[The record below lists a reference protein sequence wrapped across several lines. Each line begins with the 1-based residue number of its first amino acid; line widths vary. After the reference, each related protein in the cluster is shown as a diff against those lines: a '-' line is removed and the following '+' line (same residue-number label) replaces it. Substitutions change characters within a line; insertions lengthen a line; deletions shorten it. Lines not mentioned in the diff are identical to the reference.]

1 MQLSALEATSAR
13 PTADHDLVLLL
24 SLACYDSH
32 TSARFAMEANDSSQA
47 SGGPANSTMLASRPQ
62 PTSGQHADN
71 PTSKDATMTNG
82 DDDEDEEGMLKVDEE
97 GQIAEDD
104 GVNHEAS
111 SAPSTTNTTGY
122 LSPRHS
128 ASSRDR
134 EGDRY
139 HETSPGPS
147 SSYAPQRPR
156 FGYPAE
162 ARDSYGS
169 ASAYPYPRDPLRSD
183 SFPSASRSSFSGQ
196 ASRADNRRGW
206 YASPTTAAPR
216 GSDTYRPGAN
226 RERDRERD
234 WDSFRDSDR
243 DRDWSTLDRERER
256 DAYRHS
262 QYPPSNTNKY
272 GFDNREFNGRR
283 AASPSPNAGRDRD
296 FDADRSRDRDR
307 EWPGERDPRVRAS
320 SAGWGNG
327 GMRQWGKASD
337 AGTVR
342 HPASDDARSDTSQ
355 RPSGPRSNQTSPP
368 AGSSDAGRKPMESDL
383 ASEKSETRSGEVSHR
398 TTQSAEQDAADD
410 KIEASEPSIGKEQE
424 DPSKAANASTAGGDV
439 QVEGT
444 KHDVP
449 TTTAPAVLD
458 RDVAEPA
465 QIEAAEDK
473 KAEESQEHAQA
484 KLATA
489 AASAATSVP
498 SVEAKTGD
506 DQQPSEP
513 VQEQI
518 GSAITEEAAQEP
530 EGQPQPTPEST
541 QAGEPTAPSA
551 QLPDLLP
558 SSKQDTSVQ
567 SNAADAQLS
576 SAVDGIDQQADA
588 AAPSAAAAQASVAEE
603 SAAVATPMSGADV
616 AASAPHVQSAFPDSV
631 DEPMESASEATENG
645 HPGEEQDG
653 QPNDEEAAATTA
665 TAQVAQPEE
674 VAMASAQEDQ
684 SAAADAANPAIIN
697 GPTRDAAPTSGSVD
711 AMPSDAATSII
722 DGTVLPASASNA
734 SVKEVTDDIDI
745 PDAASEH
752 QELQQA
758 SEDIEVARHAP
769 IGTDPQANNQAASDA
784 TAAVDA
790 AESTELEQ
798 PSASEKGAD
807 GISGSQQTN
816 TVTDTTAVTQQD
828 VDPEDQKPVVEAQ
841 TVEAQVE
848 DAFSARADAAVM
860 GDMPTDA
867 ETADGGNAATQQES
881 STAHELYPTETHVK
895 LEEVSA
901 VPISDVSMSE
911 AGANS
916 DPVDAVTTRATETDA
931 PMEDAA
937 TVLEDQQAAPA
948 KVASSDVTRSA
959 PETGTGDAIPPPS
972 SQIQV
977 SGQFVTATIDN
988 ENKTQEITL
997 PQVDYGDDKEAQ
1009 ALVQQESARIEEV
1022 EMPAA
1027 DKPEPPLRIAEFN
1040 EASKEVEPPM
1050 MTPTTQEQ
1058 VDRAIN
1064 AAVRQHFAIDL
1075 AHKDDWTKIMREN
1088 QTLSQRTTMDVLK
1101 AKIHGIPQTVSSE
1114 KPLWL
1119 DEEDDQA
1126 QRTKAQLYSQ
1136 LLDRKKRLN
1145 EKTEM
1150 LKKRYRSINEE
1161 WKLHCSRLDRSAE
1174 RREMLRRPPVNTP
1187 AGTPGA
1193 FGAEEP
1199 SPGGGGGGLL
1209 GSSLLTGRA
1218 NRRGTQTSGFAGFGD
1233 AVRSEAEFL
1242 EILASLENADMQD
1255 PNMRAART
1263 TATTPDM
1270 HIDPDSDHLMKLRY
1284 DDVNGFVADPLAF
1297 YLDEFDP
1304 DVWTDEEKAIFARRY
1319 ALWPKQFG
1327 KIAQALPHK
1336 TPSQC
1341 VRYYYLNKKVPG
1353 NDFKA
1358 LAAARN
1364 RERKRKARVKPKK
1377 AKGSALMA
1385 DLKSAKGEEVDDV
1398 EDGSGLR
1405 SPVDATDPS
1414 GPSSD
1419 VPVTGAGRRGGGRS
1433 RMVTST
1439 VDSVAGVGE
1448 DSVAGRKRQ
1457 AEQGE
1462 ADGKGGDAKPDKRKP
1477 GPKSKRA
1484 KSDSASATDKSRK
1497 QRPGGKKDGAALDEA
1512 KAGAPVPSEAALKL
1526 DTLEETS
1533 LNGGVDDDATPA
1545 EIKPRVEDSDL
1556 AAAEALGA
1564 LAGLFGGQGS
1574 SDANANVTAEGEL
1587 DVDGRKAGK
1596 KRRSKTAAPGEEGG
1610 EVGGSKGRGKQPT
1623 SSYWSVAERY
1633 EFLRALVVHG
1643 PRWEVVSSTLAQKST
1658 AQARNYFA
1666 RNEDETDFAEAAAL
1680 ARSHADAPLEERE
1693 KAALAFVRQRFA
1705 SNSAS
1710 ALPSAGPG
1718 MPASGSLGSGV
1729 GSEGGRITHL
1739 PPPPGISVGQVDGI
1753 DVKMR
1758 DESPEPAMHRRGL
1771 QINSL
1776 LNDTSDAAGHREA
1789 RRSSLHAWQ
1798 SDRRDVPPPA
1808 VGRDGSVPPSLYAR
1822 QSHDLDER
1830 RPLTAD
1836 RIDGMHTI
1844 SSEGRL
1850 TRDDF
1855 EERARQHG
1863 RFEPHR
1869 PPIEGRDPREEAGEP
1884 RPWMY
1889 ESPYEARRRVSP
1901 SSAYASMAPPSHPAE
1916 RGVPPSRYSMPPSS
1930 VSSSGHLART
1940 AAAMPSHLSSSE
1952 EAEAERERERER
1964 GGYGVYGAAGR
1975 LREHESHSMPPAVPG
1990 ELRHD
1995 GSGEQISPTST
2006 QFGASH
2012 GYSRYGAP
2020 GVASLYPSTAGAS
2033 ASSALASR
2041 GRSANGPL
2049 TAPLPSS
2056 TSERPSYEQ
2065 RWQRYS
2071 QSPGPT
2077 SAGSAGGHTASSA
2090 VGGYSAGSA
2099 YRSSNSPYSSFPSQ
2113 SLPRPSLPS
2122 LSASSGGKVGAPH
2135 LPSLGAAGRSLPPI
2149 LGTFPAP
2156 GRGGVAPGSRIG
2168 AGQGEEAAASR
2179 YWPYPHRPRGHEP
2192 PPSNRE

>member
-1 MQLSALEATSAR
+1 
-13 PTADHDLVLLL
+13 
-24 SLACYDSH
+24 
-32 TSARFAMEANDSSQA
+32 METNDSSQT
-47 SGGPANSTMLASRPQ
+47 SGGPANLTLPTSRPHS
-62 PTSGQHADN
+62 TAGQHADN
-71 PTSKDATMTNG
+71 PPSKDASMTNG

-97 GQIAEDD
+97 GQIAEDE
-104 GVNHEAS
+104 GVNHEVSYFRPSADGRPVPLADRLTPLVDPSSDKKPS

-128 ASSRDR
+128 TSSRDR

-156 FGYPAE
+156 FGYSAE

-169 ASAYPYPRDPLRSD
+169 ASAYSYPRDPLRPD
-183 SFPSASRSSFSGQ
+183 SFPSASRNSFSGQ
-196 ASRADNRRGW
+196 APRADNRRGW
-206 YASPTTAAPR
+206 YASPTTATPR

-226 RERDRERD
+226 RERDRERE

-262 QYPPSNTNKY
+262 PYPPSNTNKY

-283 AASPSPNAGRDRD
+283 AASPSPNIGTDRD

-320 SAGWGNG
+320 SAGWGSG

-342 HPASDDARSDTSQ
+342 RPASDDARSDSSQ
-355 RPSGPRSNQTSPP
+355 RRSGPRSDQTSPP
-368 AGSSDAGRKPMESDL
+368 AGSSDAGHKPIGSDL

-398 TTQSAEQDAADD
+398 TTQFAEQDAADD
-410 KIEASEPSIGKEQE
+410 KIEASEPSIGKERE
-424 DPSKAANASTAGGDV
+424 DASKAANASTAGADV
-439 QVEGT
+439 QVEET
-444 KHDVP
+444 KDDAP
-449 TTTAPAVLD
+449 TTKASVVLD
-458 RDVAEPA
+458 KDVAEPA

-473 KAEESQEHAQA
+473 KAEESQGLGQA
-484 KLATA
+484 STITTA
-489 AASAATSVP
+489 ATDATSP
-498 SVEAKTGD
+498 LSAEANAGN

-513 VQEQI
+513 AQEQI
-518 GSAITEEAAQEP
+518 SPSVTEWADHGS

-541 QAGEPTAPSA
+541 QAGEPTASSA

-558 SSKQDTSVQ
+558 SSKEDTSVQ
-567 SNAADAQLS
+567 SNAADAQLPS
-576 SAVDGIDQQADA
+576 TVDGIVQQADA
-588 AAPSAAAAQASVAEE
+588 GSPSVAVAQASVAEE
-603 SAAVATPMSGADV
+603 SETVATPMSSADV
-616 AASAPHVQSAFPDSV
+616 APPAPNAQSAFPGSV
-631 DEPMESASEATENG
+631 DEPMEPASEAAENG
-645 HPGEEQDG
+645 HSGEMQDG
-653 QPNDEEAAATTA
+653 QPNVEEAAAASA
-665 TAQVAQPEE
+665 TAEVAQPEE
-674 VAMASAQEDQ
+674 VAMASAQEDL
-684 SAAADAANPAIIN
+684 SVAANASNPPNSISYA
-697 GPTRDAAPTSGSVD
+697 RDAASTNGNV
-711 AMPSDAATSII
+711 DAATLKV
-722 DGTVLPASASNA
+722 DGTILPASASNA
-734 SVKEVTDDIDI
+734 SVKEVTDDVDI
-745 PDAASEH
+745 SDAASVR
-752 QELQQA
+752 QEPQQA

-769 IGTDPQANNQAASDA
+769 VETEAQADGQLESNA
-784 TAAVDA
+784 TAAVDTV
-790 AESTELEQ
+790 ESTELVQ
-798 PSASEKGAD
+798 PASEKGAD
-807 GISGSQQTN
+807 GISGSQRTDK
-816 TVTDTTAVTQQD
+816 VTDATAVSRQD
-828 VDPEDQKPVVEAQ
+828 VDTEDRKPVVEA
-841 TVEAQVE
+841 
-848 DAFSARADAAVM
+848 SAGDDLAPTADASVTQP
-860 GDMPTDA
+860 MPTDA
-867 ETADGGNAATQQES
+867 ETADGGNAATQQEI
-881 STAHELYPTETHVK
+881 STEHDVYPTETHVK
-895 LEEVSA
+895 LEEEPA
-901 VPISDVSMSE
+901 VQISDVSMSE
-911 AGANS
+911 AGAHS
-916 DPVDAVTTRATETDA
+916 DPVDAVTTRATLTDA
-931 PMEDAA
+931 AMADSA

-948 KVASSDVTRSA
+948 KVAFSDVTTSA
-959 PETGTGDAIPPPS
+959 PETGAADAIPPPS

-1040 EASKEVEPPM
+1040 EASKEVEPPI

-1064 AAVRQHFAIDL
+1064 AAVRQHFAIDP
-1075 AHKDDWTKIMREN
+1075 AHKDDWKKIMREN

-1119 DEEDDQA
+1119 DEVDDQA

-1145 EKTEM
+1145 EKTEA

-1218 NRRGTQTSGFAGFGD
+1218 NRRGTQTGGFAGFGD

-1405 SPVDATDPS
+1405 SPIDATDPS
-1414 GPSSD
+1414 GASSD
-1419 VPVTGAGRRGGGRS
+1419 VPVTGTGRRGAGRS
-1433 RMVTST
+1433 RMVTSA
-1439 VDSVAGVGE
+1439 VDSVAGFGE

-1457 AEQGE
+1457 AEQVE

-1512 KAGAPVPSEAALKL
+1512 KAGAPVPSETALKL
-1526 DTLEETS
+1526 DTLEETMLS
-1533 LNGGVDDDATPA
+1533 GGVDDDTIPA
-1545 EIKPRVEDSDL
+1545 EVKPRVEDSDL

-1574 SDANANVTAEGEL
+1574 SDANANATAEGEM

-1610 EVGGSKGRGKQPT
+1610 EVGGGKGRGKQPT

-1718 MPASGSLGSGV
+1718 MPASGPLGSGV
-1729 GSEGGRITHL
+1729 GSEGARLTHL

-1758 DESPEPAMHRRGL
+1758 DESPVPAMHRRGL

-1798 SDRRDVPPPA
+1798 ADRRDVPPSA
-1808 VGRDGSVPPSLYAR
+1808 IGRDGSVPPSLYAR
-1822 QSHDLDER
+1822 QSHDLEER

-1836 RIDGMHTI
+1836 RIEGMHTI

-1901 SSAYASMAPPSHPAE
+1901 SSAYASMAPPSHPAD

-1940 AAAMPSHLSSSE
+1940 TAPMPSHLSSSE
-1952 EAEAERERERER
+1952 EAEADRERERER
-1964 GGYGVYGAAGR
+1964 GGYGMYGGAGR
-1975 LREHESHSMPPAVPG
+1975 LREHESHSMPPAVSG
-1990 ELRHD
+1990 ELRHEA
-1995 GSGEQISPTST
+1995 SGEQISPTSA
-2006 QFGASH
+2006 QFGTSH

-2020 GVASLYPSTAGAS
+2020 DVASLYPNTAGAS
-2033 ASSALASR
+2033 ASSALGSR

-2056 TSERPSYEQ
+2056 TSERPSYEH

-2099 YRSSNSPYSSFPSQ
+2099 YRSSNSPYSGFPSQ

-2122 LSASSGGKVGAPH
+2122 LSASGGGKVGAPH